1 MGRPAKFNNAD
12 DLINNCTVKND
23 CFIWPAANLPS
34 PLLSPTS
41 PLARKMGTNSVAR
54 ILFILCRYLP
64 ASTRLVKWCNSP
76 FCVNPYHHSENR
88 AIMTRRL
95 REGTAGNAMN
105 LLPEQEST
113 RHLFPSDAELLP
125 LRPVD
130 PTVNQL
136 LAATAALA
144 GFDARNLPQ
153 NRLIA
158 RGVPTAEENKPVLVI
173 RSLVEKQEK
182 EQVAKQ
188 EAEEATDSMDD
199 FWAAIDAQLDA
210 SVKKFKETPH
220 VDHTAHRY
228 INTRTRT

>member
-1 MGRPAKFNNAD
+1 MGRPAKFSNAD

-23 CFIWPAANLPS
+23 CFVWPAANLPS

-41 PLARKMGTNSVAR
+41 PLAKKMGTNSVAR

-64 ASTRLVKWCNSP
+64 ASTRLVKWCNTP

-88 AIMTRRL
+88 AIMNRRL
-95 REGTAGNAMN
+95 RAGTAGNAMN

-113 RHLFPSDAELLP
+113 RHMFPSDAELLP

-130 PTVNQL
+130 PTVNQM

-144 GFDARNLPQ
+144 GFDARNLPA

-158 RGVPTAEENKPVLVI
+158 KGVPMAEDDKPVLVI
-173 RSLVEKQEK
+173 RSLVEKQEREALAKK
-182 EQVAKQ
+182 EP
-188 EAEEATDSMDD
+188 EEATDSMDD
-199 FWAAIDAQLDA
+199 FWDAMDAQINKMIEKQKDI
-210 SVKKFKETPH
+210 PH
-220 VDHTAHRY
+220 VDHTANRY
-228 INTRTRT
+228 PIKRT